1 MRTVEEIKEAID
13 RLSPQER
20 AELEALLHPRLDHE
34 WDSEVKELAPAG
46 KSDQPAAGAD
56 PGRKPF

>member
-1 MRTVEEIKEAID
+1 MRTVEEIKEAIE

-34 WDSEVKELAPAG
+34 WDNDMQDVEPAG
-46 KSDQPAAGAD
+46 KREKPIAKAA
-56 PGRKPF
+56 